1 MPTSKQNNLSLKL
14 SILGGKLEDS
24 YEVTYN
30 FPKDPLNTLVVN
42 RSVKGAVMQEMQ
54 TFEIPLEEKDR
65 IKVPKLF
72 LDAFAHFQLDEVKDQ
87 IMDGI
92 SVSLYIGGQSNSVN
106 LKYYDLSSI
115 AEAGEDIEKLMKL
128 VMNRIADRIEKVA

>member
-54 TFEIPLEEKDR
+54 TFEIPLEEKER
-65 IKVPKLF
+65 TKVIKLF
-72 LDAFAHFQLDEVKDQ
+72 LDAFSHFQLDEMKDQ

-115 AEAGEDIEKLMKL
+115 AEAGEDIEKLMKFII
-128 VMNRIADRIEKVA
+128 NRLADRIEKVA

>member
-1 MPTSKQNNLSLKL
+1 MPTTKQSNLSLKL

-30 FPKDPLNTLVVN
+30 FPKDPLNTLVIN
-42 RSVKGAVMQEMQ
+42 RSIKGNVMQEIQ
-54 TFEIPLEEKDR
+54 TYEVPLEEKDR
-65 IKVPKLF
+65 AKVTKFF
-72 LDAFAHFQLDEVKDQ
+72 LDAFSNFQLNEKKNQ

-92 SVSLYIGGQSNSVN
+92 SISLYIGGQSNSVSV
-106 LKYYDLSSI
+106 KYYDLSSLS
-115 AEAGEDIEKLMKL
+115 EAGEDIEKLMKF

>member
-42 RSVKGAVMQEMQ
+42 RSVRGAVIQEMQ
-54 TFEIPLEEKDR
+54 TFEIPLEDKER
-65 IKVPKLF
+65 TKVIKLF
-72 LDAFAHFQLDEVKDQ
+72 LDAFAHFQLDELKDQ

-115 AEAGEDIEKLMKL
+115 AQAGEDIEKLMKF
-128 VMNRIADRIEKVA
+128 VVSRIADRIEKVA

>member
-1 MPTSKQNNLSLKL
+1 MPTSKQNNLSLKF

-65 IKVPKLF
+65 SKVIKSF

>member
-54 TFEIPLEEKDR
+54 TFEIPLEEKER
-65 IKVPKLF
+65 TKVIKLF
-72 LDAFAHFQLDEVKDQ
+72 LDAFSHFQLDEVKDQ

-115 AEAGEDIEKLMKL
+115 AEAGEDIEKLMKFII
-128 VMNRIADRIEKVA
+128 NRLADRIEKVA

>member
-1 MPTSKQNNLSLKL
+1 MPSSKQNHLSLKL

-42 RSVKGAVMQEMQ
+42 RSMKGTGGQEIRK
-54 TFEIPLEEKDR
+54 FEIPLEEKDR
-65 IKVPKLF
+65 TKVIKLF
-72 LDAFAHFQLDEVKDQ
+72 LDAFAHFQLNEVKDQ

-106 LKYYDLSSI
+106 VKYYDLSAI
-115 AEAGEDIEKLMKL
+115 AEAGEDIDKLMKF
-128 VMNRIADRIEKVA
+128 VVNRIADRTEKVA